1 MAFVKNLL
9 IIKEKLLAFYGRF
22 STYINLVMKF
32 LLALFSFLLI
42 GKAIGTHDILANPLI
57 CFAIAVMCAFV
68 PVSVTVICATVL
80 ALIHL
85 FGMSMELAAIAT
97 IVVLIVYL
105 LYFRFAPKTGILLI
119 LTPLLFYIKIPY
131 IIPVIAALTVG
142 MTGIVPVVCGIFMY
156 YMINFASMYST
167 AISSMDADSAYYAH
181 WKITDQNITFIF
193 NNILNNKELI
203 ITIVSFS
210 IAILMIYLIK
220 RLSVNYSWIIG
231 IVAGCFTNAVIL
243 IVSFSLLSIKTNVLF
258 VVIGTVL
265 AIVIGLVLHLFI
277 FSVDYTATEYVQFE
291 DNDYYY
297 YVKAVPKVS
306 VTERDI
312 TVKKINSRDKGY
324 IHTESFEEDQ
334 EDR

>member
-68 PVSVTVICATVL
+68 PVSVTVICAMVL

-156 YMINFASMYST
+156 YMINFASRYST
-167 AISSMDADSAYYAH
+167 AISSMDADSAV
-181 WKITDQNITFIF
+181 QNITFIF

-243 IVSFSLLSIKTNVLF
+243 IVSFSLLSIKTNVL
-258 VVIGTVL
+258 L
-265 AIVIGLVLHLFI
+265 L
-277 FSVDYTATEYVQFE
+277 
-291 DNDYYY
+291 
-297 YVKAVPKVS
+297 
-306 VTERDI
+306 
-312 TVKKINSRDKGY
+312 
-324 IHTESFEEDQ
+324 
-334 EDR
+334 

>member
-156 YMINFASMYST
+156 YMINFASRYST
-167 AISSMDADSAYYAH
+167 AISSMDADSAV
-181 WKITDQNITFIF
+181 QNITFIF

-334 EDR
+334 EDG

>member
-167 AISSMDADSAYYAH
+167 AISSMDADSAV
-181 WKITDQNITFIF
+181 QN
-193 NNILNNKELI
+193 LSLI
-203 ITIVSFS
+203 HI
-210 IAILMIYLIK
+210 
-220 RLSVNYSWIIG
+220 
-231 IVAGCFTNAVIL
+231 
-243 IVSFSLLSIKTNVLF
+243 
-258 VVIGTVL
+258 
-265 AIVIGLVLHLFI
+265 
-277 FSVDYTATEYVQFE
+277 
-291 DNDYYY
+291 
-297 YVKAVPKVS
+297 
-306 VTERDI
+306 
-312 TVKKINSRDKGY
+312 
-324 IHTESFEEDQ
+324 
-334 EDR
+334 

>member
-105 LYFRFAPKTGILLI
+105 LYFRFAPKTGIL
-119 LTPLLFYIKIPY
+119 
-131 IIPVIAALTVG
+131 
-142 MTGIVPVVCGIFMY
+142 
-156 YMINFASMYST
+156 
-167 AISSMDADSAYYAH
+167 
-181 WKITDQNITFIF
+181 F
-193 NNILNNKELI
+193 N
-203 ITIVSFS
+203 S
-210 IAILMIYLIK
+210 
-220 RLSVNYSWIIG
+220 
-231 IVAGCFTNAVIL
+231 
-243 IVSFSLLSIKTNVLF
+243 
-258 VVIGTVL
+258 
-265 AIVIGLVLHLFI
+265 
-277 FSVDYTATEYVQFE
+277 YTAFILHQNTIYYSGNCCTYRRYDGNCTGCVRNIYVLYDKFC
-291 DNDYYY
+291 
-297 YVKAVPKVS
+297 VKVFYGNIFHGCRQRRP
-306 VTERDI
+306 EH
-312 TVKKINSRDKGY
+312 NFY
-324 IHTESFEEDQ
+324 F
-334 EDR
+334 

>member
-1 MAFVKNLL
+1 M
-9 IIKEKLLAFYGRF
+9 
-22 STYINLVMKF
+22 
-32 LLALFSFLLI
+32 LI

-156 YMINFASMYST
+156 YMINFASRYST
-167 AISSMDADSAYYAH
+167 AISSMDADSAV
-181 WKITDQNITFIF
+181 QNITFI
-193 NNILNNKELI
+193 LI
-203 ITIVSFS
+203 
-210 IAILMIYLIK
+210 IYLITK
-220 RLSVNYSWIIG
+220 N
-231 IVAGCFTNAVIL
+231 
-243 IVSFSLLSIKTNVLF
+243 LLLQLYHF
-258 VVIGTVL
+258 
-265 AIVIGLVLHLFI
+265 
-277 FSVDYTATEYVQFE
+277 Q
-291 DNDYYY
+291 
-297 YVKAVPKVS
+297 
-306 VTERDI
+306 
-312 TVKKINSRDKGY
+312 
-324 IHTESFEEDQ
+324 
-334 EDR
+334 

>member
-142 MTGIVPVVCGIFMY
+142 MTGIVPVFFYSGNCCTYRRYDGNCTGCVRNIYVLYDKFCVKVFYGNIFHGCRQRRPEH
-156 YMINFASMYST
+156 NFY
-167 AISSMDADSAYYAH
+167 
-181 WKITDQNITFIF
+181 F
-193 NNILNNKELI
+193 
-203 ITIVSFS
+203 
-210 IAILMIYLIK
+210 
-220 RLSVNYSWIIG
+220 
-231 IVAGCFTNAVIL
+231 
-243 IVSFSLLSIKTNVLF
+243 
-258 VVIGTVL
+258 
-265 AIVIGLVLHLFI
+265 
-277 FSVDYTATEYVQFE
+277 
-291 DNDYYY
+291 
-297 YVKAVPKVS
+297 
-306 VTERDI
+306 
-312 TVKKINSRDKGY
+312 
-324 IHTESFEEDQ
+324 
-334 EDR
+334 

>member
-156 YMINFASMYST
+156 YML
-167 AISSMDADSAYYAH
+167 D
-181 WKITDQNITFIF
+181 
-193 NNILNNKELI
+193 
-203 ITIVSFS
+203 
-210 IAILMIYLIK
+210 
-220 RLSVNYSWIIG
+220 
-231 IVAGCFTNAVIL
+231 
-243 IVSFSLLSIKTNVLF
+243 
-258 VVIGTVL
+258 
-265 AIVIGLVLHLFI
+265 
-277 FSVDYTATEYVQFE
+277 
-291 DNDYYY
+291 
-297 YVKAVPKVS
+297 
-306 VTERDI
+306 
-312 TVKKINSRDKGY
+312 
-324 IHTESFEEDQ
+324 
-334 EDR
+334 